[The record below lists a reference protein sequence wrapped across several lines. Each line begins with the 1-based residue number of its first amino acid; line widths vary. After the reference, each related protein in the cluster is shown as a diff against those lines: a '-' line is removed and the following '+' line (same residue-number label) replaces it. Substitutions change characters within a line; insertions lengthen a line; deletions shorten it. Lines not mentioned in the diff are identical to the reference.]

1 LERLEGAMADDESS
15 LNAAWSRFR
24 SQGEAMEGAR
34 ELSGWLQSHVD
45 AFPLMSGLADSPRVI
60 ELDFSSRATRMGA
73 HDLAEAGA
81 GEAIELLLSEFGA
94 SAAFGRYAEDRD
106 CYKGEQFLEGAQ
118 ARSVHLGVDI
128 FVPAGTP
135 VHAPFDA
142 TVAVVALNDE
152 HLDYGPTV
160 ILAHSLAGAPR
171 VFYTLFGHLSMDT
184 LDKLSPG
191 QSIAGGDVFARIGD
205 EQENGH
211 WPPHLH
217 VQVILDLLG
226 ETSNF
231 IGVCAP
237 SELAFWKQICPDPA
251 RLLGL
256 PEPAA
261 RGVVLP
267 S

>member
-1 LERLEGAMADDESS
+1 MVADES
-15 LNAAWSRFR
+15 LLDAAWARYR
-24 SQGEAMEGAR
+24 SQGEALEAAL
-34 ELSGWLQSHVD
+34 ELPGWLQSRARAH
-45 AFPLMSGLADSPRVI
+45 PLMAGLADSPRVI

-81 GEAIELLLSEFGA
+81 SEAIDLLLSEFGA
-94 SAAFGRYAEDRD
+94 CAALGRYGEDRD
-106 CYKGEQFLEGAQ
+106 CYRGEQYLGGAQ
-118 ARSVHLGVDI
+118 ARSVHLGTDI
-128 FVPAGTP
+128 FVPASTP
-135 VHAPFDA
+135 VHTPFDA
-142 TVAVVALNDE
+142 TVAVVALNDQ

-160 ILAHSLAGAPR
+160 ILSHSLPDAPR
-171 VFYTLFGHLSMDT
+171 VFHTLFGHLSLDT
-184 LDKLSPG
+184 LAGLTPG
-191 QSIAGGDVFARIGD
+191 QPLAAGEVFARIGD

-237 SELAFWKQICPDPA
+237 SELPFWRQVCPDPSP
-251 RLLGL
+251 LLGL